1 MADPAPLLQDM
12 PKGFRFLPTDEELV
26 RHCLHHKFM
35 NDDPSIHDTI
45 PEIDV
50 CKHEPWELPE
60 FSLIKSD
67 DPQWFFFSH
76 LDYKYPGS
84 STRSNRATSLGYWKA
99 TGKERKITERGT
111 HNVIGTKKTLVF
123 YEGRVPGIKTNW
135 VIHEYHDALFP
146 PNQRT
151 HVLCRLMK
159 KIKNETKGKMDELVC
174 DRREPSN
181 HMVVEYENQATTHVI
196 PDVRRQIL
204 EIHNFSNMDSMI
216 QTPLDFDSTDE
227 TPQEPEEGFDFSS
240 FLLLSPRLDEQE

>member
-12 PKGFRFLPTDEELV
+12 PKGFRFLPTDEELI
-26 RHCLHHKFM
+26 RHFLHHKFM

-45 PEIDV
+45 PEIDI

-67 DPQWFFFSH
+67 DPQWFFFSR
-76 LDYKYPGS
+76 LDYKYPS
-84 STRSNRATSLGYWKA
+84 STRSNRATSRGYWKA
-99 TGKERKITERGT
+99 TSKERKITERDT

-123 YEGRVPGIKTNW
+123 HEGRVTGINTNW

-146 PNQRT
+146 SDQRT

-159 KIKNETKGKMDELVC
+159 KPKNETKGKMGEQIY

-181 HMVVEYENQATTHVI
+181 HMVVEYENQATAHMI
-196 PDVRRQIL
+196 PEVRRQIL
-204 EIHNFSNMDSMI
+204 DQVQNFSNMDSMI
-216 QTPLDFDSTDE
+216 QSPSTAEMPWESEGEFDCN
-227 TPQEPEEGFDFSS
+227 S
-240 FLLLSPRLDEQE
+240 FLLSSPRMDEQE